1 MGEDRGSRS
10 YANLLATSRGAH
22 LVTAGGSEKPMSVPS
37 GARTYAT
44 SRPHGIRLG
53 AVIGVA
59 PSAIALAKEA
69 GTSRVRK
76 AISIPAGRPSAG
88 RSYRFGINIAPSEW
102 AAMASVDP
110 PVS

>member
-44 SRPHGIRLG
+44 SRPHGNRLG
-53 AVIGVA
+53 KRSRNVA
-59 PSAIALAKEA
+59 REKSDLD
-69 GTSRVRK
+69 TSR
-76 AISIPAGRPSAG
+76 
-88 RSYRFGINIAPSEW
+88 
-102 AAMASVDP
+102 P
-110 PVS
+110 PVGWPLIPIRHQLLAQRMGSNGQRGPTCLQFGESQGFVEK